1 MERNFLTIDILKPVS
16 WKSYYFLPP
25 SFLSYHLSLWFIDF
39 LLSYFLLLCGGGGG
53 FVTKSCPTLVTTWI
67 ISSQVS
73 SVSGI
78 SQARIL
84 EWVAI
89 SFAKGSSWP
98 KNETY
103 VSCIASEFFTTEPTE
118 SPLFPFMYIL

>member
-1 MERNFLTIDILKPVS
+1 MERNFLTIDILKIVF
-16 WKSYYFLPP
+16 WKSYYFL
-25 SFLSYHLSLWFIDF
+25 S
-39 LLSYFLLLCGGGGG
+39 LLSSLTTFLCGSLTSYGDILCGGGDG

-67 ISSQVS
+67 VSPQVS
-73 SVSGI
+73 CVSGI

-89 SFAKGSSWP
+89 SFTKGSSWP